1 VQNGK
6 KQKNT
11 KKVWWIKKE
20 HLTLQLQ
27 RKIIIIITLMNANI
41 NPNIDVDKL
50 KVLIVDDVP
59 LNILLVRK
67 MLGQYTFKVETAA
80 NGQQALD
87 LISKEAPDL
96 MLLDLMMP
104 GIDGFE
110 VIRRVRA
117 FEKTKDMPIII
128 LSALNSE
135 ADIVKGMELGANDF
149 VNKPIIMERLINS
162 VAKQINKLGEK

>member
-1 VQNGK
+1 
-6 KQKNT
+6 
-11 KKVWWIKKE
+11 
-20 HLTLQLQ
+20 
-27 RKIIIIITLMNANI
+27 MNSNI

-67 MLGQYTFKVETAA
+67 MLGLFTFKVKTAA

-87 LISKEAPDL
+87 MISNEVPDL

-117 FEKTKDMPIII
+117 SDDTKDLPIII

-162 VAKQINKLGEK
+162 VVKQINKLGEKWQPHNDCF

>member
-1 VQNGK
+1 
-6 KQKNT
+6 
-11 KKVWWIKKE
+11 
-20 HLTLQLQ
+20 
-27 RKIIIIITLMNANI
+27 MNSNI

-67 MLGQYTFKVETAA
+67 MLGLFTFKVKTAA

-87 LISKEAPDL
+87 MISNEVPDL

-117 FEKTKDMPIII
+117 SDDTKDLPIII

-162 VAKQINKLGEK
+162 VVK

>member
-1 VQNGK
+1 
-6 KQKNT
+6 
-11 KKVWWIKKE
+11 
-20 HLTLQLQ
+20 
-27 RKIIIIITLMNANI
+27 MNANM

>member
-1 VQNGK
+1 
-6 KQKNT
+6 
-11 KKVWWIKKE
+11 
-20 HLTLQLQ
+20 
-27 RKIIIIITLMNANI
+27 MNSNI

-67 MLGQYTFKVETAA
+67 MLGLFTFKVKTAA

-87 LISKEAPDL
+87 MISNEVPDL

-117 FEKTKDMPIII
+117 SDDTKDLPIII

-162 VAKQINKLGEK
+162 VVKQINKLGEK

>member
-1 VQNGK
+1 
-6 KQKNT
+6 
-11 KKVWWIKKE
+11 
-20 HLTLQLQ
+20 
-27 RKIIIIITLMNANI
+27 MNSNI

-67 MLGQYTFKVETAA
+67 MLGLFTFKIKTAA

-87 LISKEAPDL
+87 MISNEVPDL

-117 FEKTKDMPIII
+117 SDDTKDLPIII

-162 VAKQINKLGEK
+162 VVKQINKLGEK

>member
-1 VQNGK
+1 
-6 KQKNT
+6 
-11 KKVWWIKKE
+11 
-20 HLTLQLQ
+20 
-27 RKIIIIITLMNANI
+27 MNSNI

-67 MLGQYTFKVETAA
+67 MLGLFTFKVKTAA

-87 LISKEAPDL
+87 MISNEVPDL

-117 FEKTKDMPIII
+117 SDDTKDLPIII

-149 VNKPIIMERLINS
+149 VNKPIIMERLVNS
-162 VAKQINKLGEK
+162 VVKQINKLGEK

>member
-1 VQNGK
+1 
-6 KQKNT
+6 
-11 KKVWWIKKE
+11 
-20 HLTLQLQ
+20 
-27 RKIIIIITLMNANI
+27 MNSNI
-41 NPNIDVDKL
+41 NPNIDVHKL

-67 MLGQYTFKVETAA
+67 MLGLFTFKVKTAA

-87 LISKEAPDL
+87 MISNEVPDL

-117 FEKTKDMPIII
+117 SDDTKDLPIII

-162 VAKQINKLGEK
+162 VVKQINKLGEK